1 MEDIESILE
10 VPVLGVIPYLNDK
23 ELREEMAKQTEGNSP
38 QDLEL
43 FKALFTYFT
52 PDHFLTEAF
61 RILRTALSKVESARI
76 LAISSPATREGK
88 SFVTMNLAV
97 AIAQMG
103 KRVLVIDADFKVS
116 MVNRLFGIPREPGLS
131 DVILKKVSFTEAA
144 RSIVDVI
151 LGERGFDFALSGTGL
166 ENVHILP
173 TGGKTPMAREM
184 LSVYIKDV
192 FDEVKEIKDFD
203 FILIDTPPI
212 LPVMDAVELST
223 HVDGVLLVYEAGKVP
238 KMALRR
244 AKTHIQNAG
253 GRILGAVLN
262 KMKAEVSPDFYKY
275 TYAHYYG
282 KEKEGN

>member
-1 MEDIESILE
+1 L
-10 VPVLGVIPYLNDK
+10 
-23 ELREEMAKQTEGNSP
+23 
-38 QDLEL
+38 
-43 FKALFTYFT
+43 
-52 PDHFLTEAF
+52 
-61 RILRTALSKVESARI
+61 KVESARFI
-76 LAISSPATREGK
+76 AISSPATREGK
-88 SFVTMNLAV
+88 SFVMMNLAV

-103 KRVLVIDADFKVS
+103 KKVLVIDADFKVS

-131 DVILKKVSFTEAA
+131 DVILRKVPFNEAA
-144 RSIVDVI
+144 RSIVDLI

-173 TGGKTPMAREM
+173 TGSRTPMAREM

-282 KEKEGN
+282 KEKET

>member
-1 MEDIESILE
+1 
-10 VPVLGVIPYLNDK
+10 
-23 ELREEMAKQTEGNSP
+23 
-38 QDLEL
+38 
-43 FKALFTYFT
+43 
-52 PDHFLTEAF
+52 
-61 RILRTALSKVESARI
+61 
-76 LAISSPATREGK
+76 
-88 SFVTMNLAV
+88 
-97 AIAQMG
+97 
-103 KRVLVIDADFKVS
+103 
-116 MVNRLFGIPREPGLS
+116 
-131 DVILKKVSFTEAA
+131 
-144 RSIVDVI
+144 
-151 LGERGFDFALSGTGL
+151 
-166 ENVHILP
+166 
-173 TGGKTPMAREM
+173 MAREM

-282 KEKEGN
+282 KEKRE